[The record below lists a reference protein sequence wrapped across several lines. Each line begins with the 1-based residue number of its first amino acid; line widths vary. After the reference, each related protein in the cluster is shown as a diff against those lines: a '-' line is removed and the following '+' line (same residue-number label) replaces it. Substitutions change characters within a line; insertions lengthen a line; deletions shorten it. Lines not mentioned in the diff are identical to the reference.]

1 MSSPVHQASKVDE
14 AIKYAP
20 PWVRD
25 DARLATLV
33 PDSAKIE
40 WPPRSRRPV
49 AAGRGFSGDVAARE
63 LQRQVRLDPEKVPEP
78 FKVSSER
85 SGARLALRIGAAIG
99 AAAIAAGAIVTVP
112 LLRSGAN
119 AEVLGSAIMALV
131 FGGGKQDQLAVATPD
146 ARLLVRDDR
155 GETNEILPV
164 GIEIDGNRAGAG
176 VVLSGLA
183 PDTQLSAGSAL
194 GVSGWRLDADQ
205 LEGLQIRPPR
215 DYVGAMNLM
224 VDLRLPGDRLAD
236 SKGLRLE
243 WVARPQIPASAAVTS
258 VGVPPAALPLP
269 VLSPVVVPPAVRPQ
283 ARAPAEPQAAVLHLD
298 PAEVAILLK
307 RGQDSLKNGDLVAA
321 RLLLQRAAA
330 GGSADGAFALA
341 QTFDPAVIARLGAV
355 GVVPDAAKAR
365 EWYQKAAHLGSG
377 LAAQQVAN
385 FQQKTE

>member
-1 MSSPVHQASKVDE
+1 MSSPVQQASNLDE

-25 DARLATLV
+25 DARMATLV

-49 AAGRGFSGDVAARE
+49 AAGRGFSGDLAARE
-63 LQRQVRLDPEKVPEP
+63 LPRQVRLDPEKVPEP
-78 FKVSSER
+78 IKVGKER
-85 SGARLALRIGAAIG
+85 SGARLALRICAAIG

-112 LLRSGAN
+112 LIRSGAN

-131 FGGGKQDQLAVATPD
+131 VGGGKQDQLAATTPEP
-146 ARLLVRDDR
+146 RLLLRDDR

-164 GIEIDGNRAGAG
+164 GIEIDGNRAGVG
-176 VVLSGLA
+176 IVLSGLA
-183 PDTQLSAGSAL
+183 PDSQLSTGSPL

-224 VDLRLPGDRLAD
+224 VDLRLSGDRLAD

-243 WVARPQIPASAAVTS
+243 WVARPQIQPAAV
-258 VGVPPAALPLP
+258 VAPAAAPPAT
-269 VLSPVVVPPAVRPQ
+269 SPQ
-283 ARAPAEPQAAVLHLD
+283 APPAEPQTQPQTAALHLD
-298 PAEVAILLK
+298 PAEIAILLK
-307 RGQDSLKNGDLVAA
+307 RGQDALNNGDLVAA

-330 GGSADGAFALA
+330 AGSADGALALA
-341 QTFDPAVIARLGAV
+341 QTFDSAVIGRLGAV
-355 GVVPDAAKAR
+355 GVAADAAKAR
-365 EWYQKAAHLGSG
+365 EWYQKAARLGSG

>member
-1 MSSPVHQASKVDE
+1 MSSPVQQASNLDE

-25 DARLATLV
+25 DARMATLV

-49 AAGRGFSGDVAARE
+49 AAGRGFSGDLAARE
-63 LQRQVRLDPEKVPEP
+63 LPRQVRLDPEKVPEP
-78 FKVSSER
+78 IKVGKER
-85 SGARLALRIGAAIG
+85 SGARLALRICAAIG

-112 LLRSGAN
+112 LIRSGAN

-131 FGGGKQDQLAVATPD
+131 VGGGKQDQLAATTPEP
-146 ARLLVRDDR
+146 RLLLRDDR

-164 GIEIDGNRAGAG
+164 GIEIDGNRAGVG
-176 VVLSGLA
+176 IVLSGLA
-183 PDTQLSAGSAL
+183 PDSQLSAGSAL

-215 DYVGAMNLM
+215 DFVGAMNLM
-224 VDLRLPGDRLAD
+224 VDLRLPGDRVAD

-243 WVARPQIPASAAVTS
+243 WVARPKIQPAAAVAPAAA
-258 VGVPPAALPLP
+258 PPAT
-269 VLSPVVVPPAVRPQ
+269 VPQTP
-283 ARAPAEPQAAVLHLD
+283 PAEPQTAALHLD
-298 PAEVAILLK
+298 PAEIAILLK
-307 RGQDSLKNGDLVAA
+307 RGQDTLNNGDLVAA

-330 GGSADGAFALA
+330 AGSADGALALA
-341 QTFDPAVIARLGAV
+341 QTFDPAVIGRLGAI
-355 GVVPDAAKAR
+355 GVVADAAKAR
-365 EWYQKAAHLGSG
+365 EWYQKAARLGSG

>member
-1 MSSPVHQASKVDE
+1 MSSPVHQASNLDE

-25 DARLATLV
+25 DARMATLV
-33 PDSAKIE
+33 PDSTKIE

-49 AAGRGFSGDVAARE
+49 AAGRGFSGDLAARE
-63 LQRQVRLDPEKVPEP
+63 LPRQVRLDPEKVPEP
-78 FKVSSER
+78 IKVGKER
-85 SGARLALRIGAAIG
+85 SGARLALRICAAIG

-131 FGGGKQDQLAVATPD
+131 VGGAKQDQLAATTPEP
-146 ARLLVRDDR
+146 RLLLRDDR
-155 GETNEILPV
+155 GETNEMLPV
-164 GIEIDGNRAGAG
+164 GIEVDGSRAGVAI
-176 VVLSGLA
+176 VLSGLA
-183 PDTQLSAGSAL
+183 PDSRLSAGSPL

-215 DYVGAMNLM
+215 DYVGAMNVM

-243 WVARPQIPASAAVTS
+243 WIARPPIRLITAVAPAASPPVAA
-258 VGVPPAALPLP
+258 PPAT
-269 VLSPVVVPPAVRPQ
+269 VPQ
-283 ARAPAEPQAAVLHLD
+283 APAAEPQTASLHLD

-307 RGQDSLKNGDLVAA
+307 RGQDALNNGDFVAA
-321 RLLLQRAAA
+321 RLLLQRAAVA
-330 GGSADGAFALA
+330 GSADGALALA
-341 QTFDPAVIARLGAV
+341 QTFDPAVIGRLGAV
-355 GVVPDAAKAR
+355 GVAADAAKAR
-365 EWYQKAAHLGSG
+365 EWYQKAARLGSG

-385 FQQKTE
+385 QQKIE

>member
-1 MSSPVHQASKVDE
+1 MSSPVNQASKLDE

-33 PDSAKIE
+33 PDTAKIE
-40 WPPRSRRPV
+40 WPPRSRSPL

-78 FKVSSER
+78 VKVGNER
-85 SGARLALRIGAAIG
+85 SAARLALRICAAVG

-119 AEVLGSAIMALV
+119 AEVIGAAIMALV
-131 FGGGKQDQLAVATPD
+131 VGGGKQDQLAVPTPE

-155 GETNEILPV
+155 GEPNEILPV
-164 GIEIDGNRAGAG
+164 GIEIDGNSAGTS

-205 LEGLQIRPPR
+205 LAGLEIRPPR
-215 DYVGAMNLM
+215 DYVGVMNAM
-224 VDLRLPGDRLAD
+224 VDLRLPGDRVAE

-243 WVARPQIPASAAVTS
+243 WVARPQVPVASAPPSPAV
-258 VGVPPAALPLP
+258 PAATLPLP
-269 VLSPVVVPPAVRPQ
+269 AVAPAAVPTTAKPQ
-283 ARAPAEPQAAVLHLD
+283 APAEPQTSALHLD
-298 PAEVAILLK
+298 PSEVAILLK
-307 RGQDSLKNGDLVAA
+307 RGQDTLKNGDLVAA

-330 GGSADGAFALA
+330 AGSADGAFALA
-341 QTFDPAVIARLGAV
+341 QTFDPVVVARLGAV
-355 GVVPDAAKAR
+355 GVAADAAKAR

-377 LAAQQVAN
+377 VAAQQVAN

>member
-1 MSSPVHQASKVDE
+1 MSSPVQQASNLDE

-25 DARLATLV
+25 DARMATLV

-49 AAGRGFSGDVAARE
+49 AAGRGFSGDLAARE
-63 LQRQVRLDPEKVPEP
+63 LPRQVRLDPEKVPEP
-78 FKVSSER
+78 IKVGKER
-85 SGARLALRIGAAIG
+85 SGARLALRICAAIG

-112 LLRSGAN
+112 LIRSGAN

-131 FGGGKQDQLAVATPD
+131 VGGGKQDQLAATTPEP
-146 ARLLVRDDR
+146 RLLLRDDR

-164 GIEIDGNRAGAG
+164 GIEIDGNRAGVG
-176 VVLSGLA
+176 IVLSGLA
-183 PDTQLSAGSAL
+183 PDSQLSTGSPL

-224 VDLRLPGDRLAD
+224 VDLRLPGDRVAD

-243 WVARPQIPASAAVTS
+243 WVARTKIQPAAAVAPAAA
-258 VGVPPAALPLP
+258 PPAT
-269 VLSPVVVPPAVRPQ
+269 VPQTP
-283 ARAPAEPQAAVLHLD
+283 PAEPQTAALHLD
-298 PAEVAILLK
+298 PAEIAILLK
-307 RGQDSLKNGDLVAA
+307 RGQDTLNNGDLVAA

-330 GGSADGAFALA
+330 AGSADGALALA
-341 QTFDPAVIARLGAV
+341 QTFDPAVIGRLGAI
-355 GVVPDAAKAR
+355 GVAADAAKAR
-365 EWYQKAAHLGSG
+365 EWYQKAARLGSG

>member
-1 MSSPVHQASKVDE
+1 MSSPVQQASNLDE

-25 DARLATLV
+25 DARMATLV

-49 AAGRGFSGDVAARE
+49 AAGRGFSGDLAARE
-63 LQRQVRLDPEKVPEP
+63 LPRQVRLDPEKVPEP
-78 FKVSSER
+78 IKVGKER
-85 SGARLALRIGAAIG
+85 SGARLALRICAAIG

-112 LLRSGAN
+112 LIRSGAN

-131 FGGGKQDQLAVATPD
+131 VGGGKQDQLAATTPEP
-146 ARLLVRDDR
+146 RLLLRDDR

-164 GIEIDGNRAGAG
+164 GIEIDGNRAGVG
-176 VVLSGLA
+176 IVLSGLA
-183 PDTQLSAGSAL
+183 PDSQLSTGSPL

-215 DYVGAMNLM
+215 DFVGAMNLM
-224 VDLRLPGDRLAD
+224 VDLRLPGDRVAD

-243 WVARPQIPASAAVTS
+243 WVARTKIQPAAAVAPAAA
-258 VGVPPAALPLP
+258 PPAT
-269 VLSPVVVPPAVRPQ
+269 VPQTP
-283 ARAPAEPQAAVLHLD
+283 PAEPQTAALHLD
-298 PAEVAILLK
+298 PAEIAILLK
-307 RGQDSLKNGDLVAA
+307 RGQDTLNNGDLVAA

-330 GGSADGAFALA
+330 AGSADGALALA
-341 QTFDPAVIARLGAV
+341 QTFDPAVIGRLGAI
-355 GVVPDAAKAR
+355 GVAADAAKAR
-365 EWYQKAAHLGSG
+365 EWYQKAARLGSG

>member
-1 MSSPVHQASKVDE
+1 MSSPVQQASNLDE

-25 DARLATLV
+25 DARMATLV

-49 AAGRGFSGDVAARE
+49 AAGRGFSGDLAARE
-63 LQRQVRLDPEKVPEP
+63 LPRQVRLDPEKVPEP
-78 FKVSSER
+78 IKVGKER
-85 SGARLALRIGAAIG
+85 SGARLALRICAAIG

-112 LLRSGAN
+112 LIRSGAN

-131 FGGGKQDQLAVATPD
+131 VGGGKQDQLAATTPEP
-146 ARLLVRDDR
+146 RLLLRDDR

-164 GIEIDGNRAGAG
+164 GIEIDGNRAGVG
-176 VVLSGLA
+176 IVLSGLA
-183 PDTQLSAGSAL
+183 PDSQLSTGSPL

-215 DYVGAMNLM
+215 DFVGAFNLM
-224 VDLRLPGDRLAD
+224 VDLRLPGDRVAD

-243 WVARPQIPASAAVTS
+243 WVARTKIQPAAAVAPAAA
-258 VGVPPAALPLP
+258 PPAT
-269 VLSPVVVPPAVRPQ
+269 VPQTP
-283 ARAPAEPQAAVLHLD
+283 PAEPQTAALHLD
-298 PAEVAILLK
+298 PAEIAILLK
-307 RGQDSLKNGDLVAA
+307 RGQDTLNNGDLVAA

-330 GGSADGAFALA
+330 AGSADGALALA
-341 QTFDPAVIARLGAV
+341 QTFDPAVIGRLGAI
-355 GVVPDAAKAR
+355 GVVADAAKAR
-365 EWYQKAAHLGSG
+365 EWYQKAARLGSG

>member
-1 MSSPVHQASKVDE
+1 MSSPVQQASNLDE

-25 DARLATLV
+25 DARMATLV

-49 AAGRGFSGDVAARE
+49 AAGRGFSGDLAARE
-63 LQRQVRLDPEKVPEP
+63 LPRQVRLDPEKVPEP
-78 FKVSSER
+78 IKVGKER
-85 SGARLALRIGAAIG
+85 SGARLALRICAAIG

-112 LLRSGAN
+112 LIRSGAN

-131 FGGGKQDQLAVATPD
+131 VGGGKQDQLAATTPEP
-146 ARLLVRDDR
+146 RLLLRDDR

-164 GIEIDGNRAGAG
+164 GIEIDGNRAGVG
-176 VVLSGLA
+176 IVLSGLA
-183 PDTQLSAGSAL
+183 PDSQLSTGSPL

-215 DYVGAMNLM
+215 DFVGAMNLM
-224 VDLRLPGDRLAD
+224 VDLRLPGDRVAD

-243 WVARPQIPASAAVTS
+243 WVARPKIQPAAAVAPAAA
-258 VGVPPAALPLP
+258 PPAT
-269 VLSPVVVPPAVRPQ
+269 VPQTP
-283 ARAPAEPQAAVLHLD
+283 PAEPQTAALHLD
-298 PAEVAILLK
+298 PAEIAILLK
-307 RGQDSLKNGDLVAA
+307 RGQDTLNNGDLVAA

-330 GGSADGAFALA
+330 AGSADGALALA
-341 QTFDPAVIARLGAV
+341 QTFDPAVIGRLGAI
-355 GVVPDAAKAR
+355 GVVADAAKAR
-365 EWYQKAAHLGSG
+365 EWYQKAARLGSG

>member
-1 MSSPVHQASKVDE
+1 MSSPVQQASNLDE

-25 DARLATLV
+25 DARMATLV

-49 AAGRGFSGDVAARE
+49 AAGRGFSGDLAARE
-63 LQRQVRLDPEKVPEP
+63 LPRQVRLDPEKVPEP
-78 FKVSSER
+78 IKVGKER
-85 SGARLALRIGAAIG
+85 SGARLALRICAAIG

-112 LLRSGAN
+112 LIRSGAN

-131 FGGGKQDQLAVATPD
+131 VGGGKQDQLAATTPEP
-146 ARLLVRDDR
+146 RLLLRDDR

-164 GIEIDGNRAGAG
+164 GIEIDGNRAGVG
-176 VVLSGLA
+176 IVLSGLA
-183 PDTQLSAGSAL
+183 PDSQLSTGSPL

-215 DYVGAMNLM
+215 DFVGAMNLM
-224 VDLRLPGDRLAD
+224 VDLRLPGDRVAD

-243 WVARPQIPASAAVTS
+243 WVARTKIQPAAAVAPAAA
-258 VGVPPAALPLP
+258 PPAT
-269 VLSPVVVPPAVRPQ
+269 VPQTP
-283 ARAPAEPQAAVLHLD
+283 PAEPQTAALHLD
-298 PAEVAILLK
+298 PAEIAILLK
-307 RGQDSLKNGDLVAA
+307 RGQDTLNNGDLVAA

-330 GGSADGAFALA
+330 AGSADGALALA
-341 QTFDPAVIARLGAV
+341 QTFDPAVIGRLGAI
-355 GVVPDAAKAR
+355 GVVADAAKAR
-365 EWYQKAAHLGSG
+365 EWYQKAARLGSG

>member
-1 MSSPVHQASKVDE
+1 MSSPVQQASNLDE

-25 DARLATLV
+25 DARMATLV

-49 AAGRGFSGDVAARE
+49 AAGRGFSGDLAARE
-63 LQRQVRLDPEKVPEP
+63 LPRQVRLDPEKVPEP
-78 FKVSSER
+78 IKVGKER
-85 SGARLALRIGAAIG
+85 SGARLALRICAAIG

-112 LLRSGAN
+112 LIRSGAN
-119 AEVLGSAIMALV
+119 AEVLGSAIMGLV
-131 FGGGKQDQLAVATPD
+131 VGGGKQDQLAATTPEP
-146 ARLLVRDDR
+146 RLLLRDDR

-164 GIEIDGNRAGAG
+164 GIEIDGNRAGVG
-176 VVLSGLA
+176 IVLSGLA
-183 PDTQLSAGSAL
+183 PDSQLSTGSPL

-215 DYVGAMNLM
+215 DFVGAMNLM
-224 VDLRLPGDRLAD
+224 VDLRLPGDRVAD

-243 WVARPQIPASAAVTS
+243 WVARTKIQPAAAVAPAAA
-258 VGVPPAALPLP
+258 PPAT
-269 VLSPVVVPPAVRPQ
+269 VPQTP
-283 ARAPAEPQAAVLHLD
+283 PAEPQTAALHLD
-298 PAEVAILLK
+298 PAEIAILLK
-307 RGQDSLKNGDLVAA
+307 RGQDTLNNGDLVAA

-330 GGSADGAFALA
+330 AGSADGALALA
-341 QTFDPAVIARLGAV
+341 QTFDPAVIGRLGAI
-355 GVVPDAAKAR
+355 GVVADAAKAR
-365 EWYQKAAHLGSG
+365 EWYQKAARLGSG

>member
-1 MSSPVHQASKVDE
+1 MSSPVQQASNLDE

-20 PWVRD
+20 PWARD
-25 DARLATLV
+25 DARMATLV

-49 AAGRGFSGDVAARE
+49 AAGRGFSGDLAACE
-63 LQRQVRLDPEKVPEP
+63 LQRQVRLDPVKVPEP
-78 FKVSSER
+78 VKVGNER
-85 SGARLALRIGAAIG
+85 SGARLALRICAAIG

-112 LLRSGAN
+112 LVRSGAN

-131 FGGGKQDQLAVATPD
+131 VGGGKQDQLAATTPEP
-146 ARLLVRDDR
+146 RLLLRDDR

-164 GIEIDGNRAGAG
+164 GIEIDGNRAGVG
-176 VVLSGLA
+176 IVLSGLA
-183 PDTQLSAGSAL
+183 PDSQLSTGSPL

-215 DYVGAMNLM
+215 DFVGAMNLM
-224 VDLRLPGDRLAD
+224 VDLRLPGDRVAD

-243 WVARPQIPASAAVTS
+243 WVARTKIQPAAAVAPAAA
-258 VGVPPAALPLP
+258 PPAT
-269 VLSPVVVPPAVRPQ
+269 VPQTP
-283 ARAPAEPQAAVLHLD
+283 PAEPQTAALHLD
-298 PAEVAILLK
+298 PAEIAILLK
-307 RGQDSLKNGDLVAA
+307 RGQDTLNNGDLVAA

-330 GGSADGAFALA
+330 AGSADGALALA
-341 QTFDPAVIARLGAV
+341 QTFDPAVIGRLGAI
-355 GVVPDAAKAR
+355 GVVADAAKAR
-365 EWYQKAAHLGSG
+365 EWYQKAARLGSG

>member
-1 MSSPVHQASKVDE
+1 MSSPVQQASNLDE

-25 DARLATLV
+25 DARMATLV

-49 AAGRGFSGDVAARE
+49 AAGRGFSGDLAARV
-63 LQRQVRLDPEKVPEP
+63 LPRQVRLDPEKVPEP
-78 FKVSSER
+78 IKVGKER
-85 SGARLALRIGAAIG
+85 SGARLALRICAAIG

-112 LLRSGAN
+112 LIRSGAN

-131 FGGGKQDQLAVATPD
+131 VGGGKQDQLAATTPEP
-146 ARLLVRDDR
+146 RLLLRDDR

-164 GIEIDGNRAGAG
+164 GIEIDGNRAGVG
-176 VVLSGLA
+176 IVLSGLA
-183 PDTQLSAGSAL
+183 PDSQLSTGSPL

-215 DYVGAMNLM
+215 DFVGAMNLM
-224 VDLRLPGDRLAD
+224 VDLRLPGDRVAD

-243 WVARPQIPASAAVTS
+243 WVARTKIQPAAAVAPAAA
-258 VGVPPAALPLP
+258 PPAT
-269 VLSPVVVPPAVRPQ
+269 VPQTP
-283 ARAPAEPQAAVLHLD
+283 PAEPQTAALHLD
-298 PAEVAILLK
+298 PAEIAILLK
-307 RGQDSLKNGDLVAA
+307 RGQDTLNNGDLVAA

-330 GGSADGAFALA
+330 AGSADGALALA
-341 QTFDPAVIARLGAV
+341 QTFDPAVIGRLGAI
-355 GVVPDAAKAR
+355 GVVADAAKAR
-365 EWYQKAAHLGSG
+365 EWYQKAARLGSG

>member
-1 MSSPVHQASKVDE
+1 MSSPVQQASNLDE

-25 DARLATLV
+25 DARMATLV

-49 AAGRGFSGDVAARE
+49 AAGRGFSGDLAARE
-63 LQRQVRLDPEKVPEP
+63 LPRQVRLDPEKVPEP
-78 FKVSSER
+78 IKVGKER
-85 SGARLALRIGAAIG
+85 SGARLALRICAAIG

-112 LLRSGAN
+112 LIRSGAN

-131 FGGGKQDQLAVATPD
+131 VGGGKQDQLAATTPEP
-146 ARLLVRDDR
+146 RLLLRDDR

-164 GIEIDGNRAGAG
+164 GIEIDGNRAGVG
-176 VVLSGLA
+176 IVLSGLA
-183 PDTQLSAGSAL
+183 PDSQLSTGSPL

-215 DYVGAMNLM
+215 DFVGAMNLM
-224 VDLRLPGDRLAD
+224 VDLRLPGDRVAD

-243 WVARPQIPASAAVTS
+243 WVARTKIQPAAAVAPAAA
-258 VGVPPAALPLP
+258 PPAT
-269 VLSPVVVPPAVRPQ
+269 VPQTP
-283 ARAPAEPQAAVLHLD
+283 PAEPQTAALHLD
-298 PAEVAILLK
+298 PAEIAILLK
-307 RGQDSLKNGDLVAA
+307 LGQDTLNNGDLVAA

-330 GGSADGAFALA
+330 AGSADGALALA
-341 QTFDPAVIARLGAV
+341 QTFDPAVIGRLGAI
-355 GVVPDAAKAR
+355 GVVADAAKAR
-365 EWYQKAAHLGSG
+365 EWYQKAARLGSG

>member
-1 MSSPVHQASKVDE
+1 MSSPVQQASNLDE

-25 DARLATLV
+25 DARMATLV

-49 AAGRGFSGDVAARE
+49 AAGRGFSGDLAARE
-63 LQRQVRLDPEKVPEP
+63 LPRQVRLDPEKVPEP
-78 FKVSSER
+78 IKVGKER
-85 SGARLALRIGAAIG
+85 SGARLALRICAAIG

-112 LLRSGAN
+112 LIRSGAN

-131 FGGGKQDQLAVATPD
+131 VGGGKQDQSAATTPEP
-146 ARLLVRDDR
+146 RLLLRDDR

-164 GIEIDGNRAGAG
+164 GIEIDGNRAGVG
-176 VVLSGLA
+176 IVLSGLA
-183 PDTQLSAGSAL
+183 PDSQLSTGSPL

-215 DYVGAMNLM
+215 DFVGAMNLM
-224 VDLRLPGDRLAD
+224 VDLRLPGDRVAD

-243 WVARPQIPASAAVTS
+243 WVARTKIQPAAAVAPAAA
-258 VGVPPAALPLP
+258 PPAT
-269 VLSPVVVPPAVRPQ
+269 VPQTP
-283 ARAPAEPQAAVLHLD
+283 PAEPQTAALHLD
-298 PAEVAILLK
+298 PAEIAILLK
-307 RGQDSLKNGDLVAA
+307 RGQDTLNNGDLVAA

-330 GGSADGAFALA
+330 AGSADGALALA
-341 QTFDPAVIARLGAV
+341 QTFDPAVIGRLGAI
-355 GVVPDAAKAR
+355 GVAADAAKAR
-365 EWYQKAAHLGSG
+365 EWYQKAARLGSG

>member
-1 MSSPVHQASKVDE
+1 MSSPVQQASNLDE

-25 DARLATLV
+25 DARMATLV

-49 AAGRGFSGDVAARE
+49 AAGRGFSGDLAARE
-63 LQRQVRLDPEKVPEP
+63 LPRQVRLDPEKVPEP
-78 FKVSSER
+78 IKVGKER
-85 SGARLALRIGAAIG
+85 SGARLALRICAAIG

-112 LLRSGAN
+112 LIRSGAN

-131 FGGGKQDQLAVATPD
+131 VGGGKQDQSAATTPEP
-146 ARLLVRDDR
+146 RLLLRDDR

-164 GIEIDGNRAGAG
+164 GIEIDGNRAGVG
-176 VVLSGLA
+176 IVLSGLA
-183 PDTQLSAGSAL
+183 PDSQLSTGSPL

-215 DYVGAMNLM
+215 DFVGAMNLM
-224 VDLRLPGDRLAD
+224 VDLRLPGDRVAD

-243 WVARPQIPASAAVTS
+243 WVARTKIQPAAAVAPAAA
-258 VGVPPAALPLP
+258 PPAT
-269 VLSPVVVPPAVRPQ
+269 VPQTP
-283 ARAPAEPQAAVLHLD
+283 PAEPQTAALHLD
-298 PAEVAILLK
+298 PAEIAILLK
-307 RGQDSLKNGDLVAA
+307 RGQDTLNNGDLVAA

-330 GGSADGAFALA
+330 AGSADGALALA
-341 QTFDPAVIARLGAV
+341 QTFDPAVIGRLGAI
-355 GVVPDAAKAR
+355 GVVADAAKAR
-365 EWYQKAAHLGSG
+365 EWYQKAARLGSG

>member
-1 MSSPVHQASKVDE
+1 MSSPVQQASNLDE

-25 DARLATLV
+25 DARMATLV

-49 AAGRGFSGDVAARE
+49 AAGRGFSGDLAARE
-63 LQRQVRLDPEKVPEP
+63 LPRQVRLDPEKVPEP
-78 FKVSSER
+78 IKVGKER
-85 SGARLALRIGAAIG
+85 SGARLALRICAAIG

-112 LLRSGAN
+112 LIRSGAN

-131 FGGGKQDQLAVATPD
+131 VGGGKQDQLAATTPEP
-146 ARLLVRDDR
+146 RLLLRDDR

-164 GIEIDGNRAGAG
+164 GIEIDGNRAGVG
-176 VVLSGLA
+176 IVLSGLA
-183 PDTQLSAGSAL
+183 PDSQLSTGSPL

-215 DYVGAMNLM
+215 DFVGAMNLM
-224 VDLRLPGDRLAD
+224 VDLRLPGDRVAD

-243 WVARPQIPASAAVTS
+243 WVARTKIQPAAAVAPAAA
-258 VGVPPAALPLP
+258 PPAT
-269 VLSPVVVPPAVRPQ
+269 VPQTP
-283 ARAPAEPQAAVLHLD
+283 PAEPQTAALHLD
-298 PAEVAILLK
+298 PAEIAILLK
-307 RGQDSLKNGDLVAA
+307 RGQDTLNNGDLVAA

-330 GGSADGAFALA
+330 AGSADGALALA
-341 QTFDPAVIARLGAV
+341 QTFDPAVIGRLGAI
-355 GVVPDAAKAR
+355 GVAADA
-365 EWYQKAAHLGSG
+365 G